1 MVGCLPVASA
11 AASREPAVVR
21 ARKDASWARVKG
33 SEEEEE
39 GAGAEEE
46 GEVELLEVDG
56 QDEGEQEVDER
67 RDDAVAE
74 DDDDDIQASPLP
86 YTPPPPRPRESGE
99 KRRCEALLRD
109 AKRCCVGAGTGE
121 EGLGENEAASE
132 EEAPGALADTA
143 DTGRDGDGEAPRRGS
158 GELAAFAAS
167 LVSSGDRT
175 DALPRDG
182 RSGVTRAAAAPTG
195 A

>member
-1 MVGCLPVASA
+1 M
-11 AASREPAVVR
+11 
-21 ARKDASWARVKG
+21 
-33 SEEEEE
+33 
-39 GAGAEEE
+39 GAEEE

-74 DDDDDIQASPLP
+74 DDVQASPLP

-121 EGLGENEAASE
+121 EGLGESQ
-132 EEAPGALADTA
+132 G
-143 DTGRDGDGEAPRRGS
+143 GEQVDDPAAPRGGR
-158 GELAAFAAS
+158 LAA
-167 LVSSGDRT
+167 
-175 DALPRDG
+175 
-182 RSGVTRAAAAPTG
+182 GVNVPAG
-195 A
+195 GVF